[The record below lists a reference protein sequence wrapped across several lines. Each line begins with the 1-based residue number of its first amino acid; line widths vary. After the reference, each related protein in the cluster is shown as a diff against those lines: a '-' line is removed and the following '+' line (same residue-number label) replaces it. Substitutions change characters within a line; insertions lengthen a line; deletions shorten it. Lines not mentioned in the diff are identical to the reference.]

1 MTIKTIDERGRLTL
15 GREFAGCTVIIDD
28 SDPRQIV
35 VKPMKLV
42 PAHEA
47 WLYENQ
53 AARGLVRR
61 GLAESRAGI
70 VSEKAPDIAADSAW
84 ADMLED

>member
-28 SDPRQIV
+28 SDPKQIV

-53 AARGLVRR
+53 TALGLVRR

-70 VSEKAPDIAADSAW
+70 VSENPPNIAADSAL